1 MKLAYVDLL
10 YNKYPIMQHG
20 MVTTDYGFSTARRG
34 WPVAPDGEDPLQQ
47 SSSSV
52 VTTCSLGSRSSA
64 DRITTDCC
72 RLGNQVSHATWRGEC
87 SNRRTELPTYSRWCS
102 FSIGLPLYDA
112 PLFSVYSWFN
122 SPCKQ
127 SWTLMQAYVLFV
139 VHCNALWYTTAVVV
153 LFI

>member
-10 YNKYPIMQHG
+10 YNEYPIMQHG

-47 SSSSV
+47 SSSTVWWRRAVWGPDLLLIASP
-52 VTTCSLGSRSSA
+52 
-64 DRITTDCC
+64 TDCC

-127 SWTLMQAYVLFV
+127 SWTLMQVYVLFMI
-139 VHCNALWYTTAVVV
+139 HCNALW
-153 LFI
+153 

>member
-72 RLGNQVSHATWRGEC
+72 RLGDQVSHAT
-87 SNRRTELPTYSRWCS
+87 
-102 FSIGLPLYDA
+102 
-112 PLFSVYSWFN
+112 
-122 SPCKQ
+122 
-127 SWTLMQAYVLFV
+127 
-139 VHCNALWYTTAVVV
+139 
-153 LFI
+153 

>member
-72 RLGNQVSHATWRGEC
+72 RLGNQVSHATWRSEC

-112 PLFSVYSWFN
+112 PLCSVYSWFN

-139 VHCNALWYTTAVVV
+139 VHEQCSMV
-153 LFI
+153 

>member
-1 MKLAYVDLL
+1 MKHAGEDETGICRPALQRVSHHAAR
-10 YNKYPIMQHG
+10 HG
-20 MVTTDYGFSTARRG
+20 DDWLRFLDGTARVACCPRRRG
-34 WPVAPDGEDPLQQ
+34 SPPAVQQ
-47 SSSSV
+47 HSV

-112 PLFSVYSWFN
+112 PLCSVYSWFN

-127 SWTLMQAYVLFV
+127 SWTLMQVYVLFMI
-139 VHCNALWYTTAVVV
+139 HCNALW
-153 LFI
+153 